1 MQAFSSMRRNRTD
14 KKNLRI
20 LFLVIG
26 IVVYI
31 SISDIYYLLPPL
43 FGVIYVLAQ
52 ERFEAN
58 DINAFY
64 WLIPLFIFLETSKGL
79 PFLSTLLFM
88 AFSFKIVL
96 PKFRKFF
103 GFSKIFIPLFIIYA
117 YFGYFIFLN
126 FMGFLFDYD
135 VPPFSWILGFY
146 AGVEIVL
153 IWLFLWVF

>member
-14 KKNLRI
+14 KKILRI
-20 LFLVIG
+20 FFLVIG
-26 IVVYI
+26 IVFYI

-52 ERFEAN
+52 ERYEAN

-64 WLIPLFIFLETSKGL
+64 WLIPLLIFLETSKGL

-88 AFSFKIVL
+88 AFSFKVIL

-103 GFSKIFIPLFIIYA
+103 GFSKVFIPFFIIYA

-126 FMGFLFDYD
+126 FMGFLL
-135 VPPFSWILGFY
+135 VKSTKRR
-146 AGVEIVL
+146 
-153 IWLFLWVF
+153 